1 MKIKEIHVS
10 NYCSFGH
17 EAWISF
23 SSNIMALIGRNGVGK
38 TNALDA
44 ISRMKFFCD
53 EVEHVIPA
61 RAVNQNTNESP
72 VLKIYVTL
80 DEQDISDIGPEI
92 VGAEENRDVG
102 YMFDYD
108 KSTRRTRLS
117 YIGLFFSAMQNIK
130 ELTHIR
136 DDIEELGDY
145 LAAKRILKDDNY
157 QRLVWALKEYGRFY
171 IPNISGLVSW
181 ALQNLIHHLEEPRK
195 NKLKL
200 LLEPLR
206 DALEARYAAFRKV
219 SPQIHLFED
228 AAEFPNAY
236 NIDEVRAWDH
246 RISRDKKVALERFL
260 GAVGGSREELIAA
273 FNEKNESVRNNIQDR
288 IAKETRKLMREF
300 NESYLKGS
308 AEVEL
313 NVKFDGSYLR
323 FTICNADTTGSVLW
337 SEASSGVRWYLSTF
351 FELKRAL
358 HARNSIILIDEPAIH
373 LHVTAQKEA
382 LSLLQRLAHGTKYVL
397 YTTHSPYLIDKNRLG
412 DVNAIV
418 RGSGVSIVRSL
429 TDIEDIP
436 SRMEVLTP
444 VCHALGYDM
453 SMSLVPQA
461 SRMNLVVEG
470 ISDACYIN
478 AMLKFLRVPDE
489 DMPFVIPCQGAPSV
503 PNVVSILFGWGL
515 PFSVLLDRDEEG
527 LKTSR
532 KIDDAFGES
541 GLGLH
546 MCFVAREWGN
556 QIENLLSSADYEKVC
571 GKDFD
576 PKDIKKSKVAKA
588 KRFEAMVASGELIPD
603 ETTIKNFSR
612 IFDWL
617 EILDWEGALDDELEW
632 SNTHNDSMNSRE

>member
-10 NYCSFGH
+10 HYCSFGQV
-17 EAWISF
+17 AWVSF
-23 SSNIMALIGRNGVGK
+23 NSNIMALIGRNGVGK

-61 RAVNQNTNESP
+61 RAVNQNTNELP
-72 VLKIYVTL
+72 VLKIFASL
-80 DEQDISDIGPEI
+80 DEQDIADIGPEI
-92 VGAEENRDVG
+92 VGTEESRDVG

-117 YIGLFFSAMQNIK
+117 YIGFFFSAMQNIT
-130 ELTHIR
+130 ELAHIR
-136 DDIEELGDY
+136 DDIKELGEF
-145 LAAKRILKDDNY
+145 LAKKRIFNDDNY

-206 DALEARYAAFRKV
+206 DALEKRYAAFRKV

-236 NIDEVRAWDH
+236 NIDEVSAWDH

-260 GAVGGSREELIAA
+260 GAIGSSREELIAA
-273 FNEKNESVRNNIQDR
+273 FSEKNESVRNTIQDR
-288 IAKETRKLMREF
+288 IAKVTRKLMREF

-308 AEVEL
+308 AEIEL

-337 SEASSGVRWYLSTF
+337 SEASSGVRWYLSAF

-358 HARNSIILIDEPAIH
+358 HSRNSIILIDEPAIH
-373 LHVTAQKEA
+373 LHIMAQKEV
-382 LSLLQRLAHGTKYVL
+382 LKLLQTLAQGTKYVL

-412 DVNAIV
+412 DVEAIV
-418 RGSGVSIVRSL
+418 RQANTSIIENL
-429 TDIEDIP
+429 TAIEDCP

-453 SMSLVPQA
+453 SMSLTPQT

-470 ISDACYIN
+470 ISDAYYVN
-478 AMLKFLRVPDE
+478 AMLTFLKVPDE
-489 DMPFVIPCQGAPSV
+489 DRPFVIPCQGAPSV
-503 PNVVSILFGWGL
+503 PNVLSVLLGWGL
-515 PFSVLLDRDEEG
+515 PFSVLLDYDEEG
-527 LKTSR
+527 LKTSK
-532 KIDDAFGES
+532 KIDAAFGEVGFHVCMVS
-541 GLGLH
+541 
-546 MCFVAREWGN
+546 RERGN
-556 QIENLLSSADYEKVC
+556 QIENLLSSEDYRKVC
-571 GKDFD
+571 GKDLD
-576 PKDIKKSKVAKA
+576 PTDIRKSKVAKA
-588 KRFEAMVASGELIPD
+588 KRFESMLASGELIPD
-603 ETTIKNFSR
+603 ETTVKNFKR

-617 EILDWEGALDDELEW
+617 DILMWEESCDDELEW
-632 SNTHNDSMNSRE
+632 INAHKDSNE

>member
-1 MKIKEIHVS
+1 MKISEIHVS

-17 EAWISF
+17 EAWIEF
-23 SSNIMALIGRNGVGK
+23 NSNIMALIGRNGVGK

-44 ISRMKFFCD
+44 ISRLKFFCND
-53 EVEHVIPA
+53 VEHVIPA
-61 RAVNQNTNESP
+61 RAVNQNTNASP
-72 VLKIYVTL
+72 VLKIYATL
-80 DEQDISDIGPEI
+80 DEQDIADIGPDI
-92 VGAEENRDVG
+92 VGAEENTKVG
-102 YMFDYD
+102 YMFEYD
-108 KSTRRTRLS
+108 KSTRQTRLS
-117 YIGLFFSAMQNIK
+117 YIGLFFSVMQNIK
-130 ELTHIR
+130 ELAHIR
-136 DDIEELGDY
+136 AEIEELGDY

-157 QRLVWALKEYGRFY
+157 RCLVWALKEYGRFY

-181 ALQNLIHHLEEPRK
+181 ALQHLIHHLDEPRK

-206 DALEARYAAFRKV
+206 DALEKRYAAFRKV

-228 AAEFPNAY
+228 TSEFPNAY
-236 NIDEVRAWDH
+236 NIDEVKAWDH
-246 RISRDKKVALERFL
+246 RIGRDKKVALERFL
-260 GAVGGSREELIAA
+260 GAIGSSREELIAA
-273 FNEKNESVRNNIQDR
+273 FSEKNESVRNNIQDR

-308 AEVEL
+308 AEIEL

-337 SEASSGVRWYLSTF
+337 SEASSGVRWYLSAF
-351 FELKRAL
+351 FDLKRAL
-358 HARNSIILIDEPAIH
+358 HSRNSIILIDEPAIH
-373 LHVTAQKEA
+373 LHIMAQKEV
-382 LSLLQRLAHGTKYVL
+382 LNLLQTLAQGTKYVL

-418 RGSGVSIVRSL
+418 REGDVSIVRNL
-429 TDIEDIP
+429 TAIEDIP

-503 PNVVSILFGWGL
+503 PNVLSILLGWGL
-515 PFSVLLDRDEEG
+515 PISVLLDNDEEG
-527 LKTSR
+527 NKTSR
-532 KIDDAFGES
+532 KIKAAFGEVGFQVCMVS
-541 GLGLH
+541 RD
-546 MCFVAREWGN
+546 RES
-556 QIENLLSSADYEKVC
+556 QIENLLSSEDYKKVC
-571 GKDFD
+571 GNDFD
-576 PKDIKKSKVAKA
+576 PTDIRKSKTAKA
-588 KRFEAMVASGELIPD
+588 RRFAAMVESGELIPD
-603 ETTIKNFSR
+603 ETTIKNFNR

-617 EILDWEGALDDELEW
+617 EIIDWEAAVDDELEW
-632 SNTHNDSMNSRE
+632 YDKNRNK

>member
-10 NYCSFGH
+10 HYCSFGH
-17 EAWISF
+17 VAWVSF

-44 ISRMKFFCD
+44 ISCMKFFCN
-53 EVEHVIPA
+53 EVEQVIPA

-72 VLKIYVTL
+72 VLKIFATL
-80 DEQDISDIGPEI
+80 DDQDIADIGPEI
-92 VGAEENRDVG
+92 VGTEENRDVG

-108 KSTRRTRLS
+108 KPTRRTRLS
-117 YIGLFFSAMQNIK
+117 YIGFFFSVMQNIK
-130 ELTHIR
+130 ELAHIR
-136 DDIEELGDY
+136 DDIKELGDY
-145 LAAKRILKDDNY
+145 LATKRILKDDNY

-206 DALEARYAAFRKV
+206 DALEKRYAAFRKV

-236 NIDEVRAWDH
+236 NIDEVSAWDH

-260 GAVGGSREELIAA
+260 GAIGSSREELIAA
-273 FNEKNESVRNNIQDR
+273 FSEKNESVRNTIQDR

-308 AEVEL
+308 AEIEL
-313 NVKFDGSYLR
+313 NVKFDGPYLR

-337 SEASSGVRWYLSTF
+337 SEASSGVRWYLSAF

-358 HARNSIILIDEPAIH
+358 HSRNSIILIDEPAIH
-373 LHVTAQKEA
+373 LHITAQKEV
-382 LSLLQRLAHGTKYVL
+382 LKLLQTLAQGTKYVL

-412 DVNAIV
+412 DVEAIV
-418 RGSGVSIVRSL
+418 RQANTSIIENL
-429 TDIEDIP
+429 TAIEDCP

-453 SMSLVPQA
+453 SMSLTPQT

-470 ISDACYIN
+470 ISDAYYVN
-478 AMLKFLRVPDE
+478 AMLRFLKVPDE
-489 DMPFVIPCQGAPSV
+489 DKPFVIPCQGAPSV

-527 LKTSR
+527 LKTSQ
-532 KIDDAFGES
+532 KIDGAFGEA
-541 GLGLH
+541 GLGFH
-546 MCFVAREWGN
+546 ICFVAREWGN

-588 KRFEAMVASGELIPD
+588 KRFAAMVESGELIPD
-603 ETTIKNFSR
+603 ETTIKNFNR

-617 EILDWEGALDDELEW
+617 EILDWEGAFDDEIEW
-632 SNTHNDSMNSRE
+632 YDKHHNKV